1 MATRRS
7 TPLSLSTPLWRW
19 VDAQATSAG
28 FPSAAAYVQHLIRLE
43 QERVRSVR
51 VGETRRELESQLAA
65 GLQGR
70 PASLD
75 EVMARVRSARRK
87 PRRKAG

>member
-7 TPLSLSTPLWRW
+7 TSLSLSTPLRHW

-28 FPSAAAYVQHLIRLE
+28 FPNAAANVQHLIRLE

-51 VGETRRELESQLAA
+51 VGETRREFESQLLA
-65 GLQGR
+65 GLKG
-70 PASLD
+70 PGASL
-75 EVMARVRSARRK
+75 ETAMASIRSRFVRT
-87 PRRKAG
+87 KAD